1 MGFAGILQKENVGE
15 SSLNLVRGSK
25 KTKQRKKK
33 KGRVRAV
40 NVIIL
45 HF

>member
-1 MGFAGILQKENVGE
+1 M
-15 SSLNLVRGSK
+15 NLVRGSK
-25 KTKQRKKK
+25 KTKQRKKKK